1 MEQQFFGVSLEKL
14 LTSGGQTLYMVAL
27 ALIIGTVIGIV
38 LALIL
43 VLCKKGGLAENL
55 ILYNIVS
62 IYINIVRSIPF
73 VILLVVPKFAV
84 ITGASSGIGA
94 EFARQLSARGY
105 NLMLVA
111 RRADRLETLSD
122 HLTTVCEI
130 MTADLSKKS
139 ECLRLA
145 KALEERR
152 VDLFINNAGFGDCG
166 PFLQTELDKDL
177 DMLSVNIRAVHILTK
192 KIGQKLYKQGFGALL
207 NVGSC
212 AGLMPAGPYMATYYA
227 TKAYV
232 VSLTSALAQEL
243 KEAHSP
249 VYAGCLC
256 PGPVDTEFNAVANVE
271 FALRGITPE
280 YCVRCALD
288 GIARRKT
295 VIVPSRL
302 VAAGMTL
309 GRFLPRPVYI
319 KIAAHQQKK
328 KLYQK

>member
-1 MEQQFFGVSLEKL
+1 M
-14 LTSGGQTLYMVAL
+14 
-27 ALIIGTVIGIV
+27 
-38 LALIL
+38 
-43 VLCKKGGLAENL
+43 
-55 ILYNIVS
+55 
-62 IYINIVRSIPF
+62 
-73 VILLVVPKFAV
+73 PKFAV

-111 RRADRLETLSD
+111 RRADRLEALSD
-122 HLTTVCEI
+122 QLTTVCEI

-145 KALEERR
+145 KALEDRR
-152 VDLFINNAGFGDCG
+152 VDLFINNAGFGNCG

>member
-1 MEQQFFGVSLEKL
+1 M
-14 LTSGGQTLYMVAL
+14 
-27 ALIIGTVIGIV
+27 
-38 LALIL
+38 
-43 VLCKKGGLAENL
+43 
-55 ILYNIVS
+55 
-62 IYINIVRSIPF
+62 
-73 VILLVVPKFAV
+73 PKFAV

-105 NLMLVA
+105 NLLLVA
-111 RRADRLETLSD
+111 RRADRLEKLSD
-122 HLTTVCEI
+122 QLTTVCEI

-145 KALEERR
+145 KALEDRR

-166 PFLQTELDKDL
+166 PFLQTDLDKDL
-177 DMLSVNIRAVHILTK
+177 DMLAVNVRALHILTK

-243 KEAHSP
+243 REAHSP
-249 VYAGCLC
+249 VYVGCLC
-256 PGPVDTEFNAVANVE
+256 PGPVNTEFNAVANVE

-288 GIARRKT
+288 SMARRKT
-295 VIVPSRL
+295 VIVPSPL

-309 GRFLPRPVYI
+309 GRFLPQSLLPGLVAGFPDGRLNFRPGFCPDRRFSADGSGHGGRGHAAASGNLPDVYLFLHSSSNSCRLALAVRQPI
-319 KIAAHQQKK
+319 PVVAFPPV
-328 KLYQK
+328 

>member
-1 MEQQFFGVSLEKL
+1 M
-14 LTSGGQTLYMVAL
+14 
-27 ALIIGTVIGIV
+27 
-38 LALIL
+38 
-43 VLCKKGGLAENL
+43 
-55 ILYNIVS
+55 
-62 IYINIVRSIPF
+62 
-73 VILLVVPKFAV
+73 PKFAV

-105 NLMLVA
+105 NLLLVA
-111 RRADRLETLSD
+111 RRADRLEALSD
-122 HLTTVCEI
+122 QLTTVCEI

-139 ECLRLA
+139 ECLRLV
-145 KALEERR
+145 KALGDRR

-166 PFLQTELDKDL
+166 AFLHTDLDKDLDKDL
-177 DMLSVNIRAVHILTK
+177 DMLAVNVRAVHILTK

-227 TKAYV
+227 TKSYV

-249 VYAGCLC
+249 VYVGCLC

-271 FALRGITPE
+271 FALRGITPQ

-288 GIARRKT
+288 GMAHRRT
-295 VIVPSRL
+295 VIVPSPL

-319 KIAAHQQKK
+319 KIAAHQQRK
-328 KLYQK
+328 KLYRK

>member
-1 MEQQFFGVSLEKL
+1 M
-14 LTSGGQTLYMVAL
+14 
-27 ALIIGTVIGIV
+27 
-38 LALIL
+38 
-43 VLCKKGGLAENL
+43 
-55 ILYNIVS
+55 
-62 IYINIVRSIPF
+62 
-73 VILLVVPKFAV
+73 
-84 ITGASSGIGA
+84 
-94 EFARQLSARGY
+94 
-105 NLMLVA
+105 
-111 RRADRLETLSD
+111 
-122 HLTTVCEI
+122 
-130 MTADLSKKS
+130 
-139 ECLRLA
+139 
-145 KALEERR
+145 
-152 VDLFINNAGFGDCG
+152 DLFINNAGFGDCG

-249 VYAGCLC
+249 VYVGCLC

>member
-1 MEQQFFGVSLEKL
+1 M
-14 LTSGGQTLYMVAL
+14 
-27 ALIIGTVIGIV
+27 
-38 LALIL
+38 
-43 VLCKKGGLAENL
+43 
-55 ILYNIVS
+55 
-62 IYINIVRSIPF
+62 
-73 VILLVVPKFAV
+73 PKFAV

-105 NLMLVA
+105 NLLLVA
-111 RRADRLETLSD
+111 RRADRLEKLSD
-122 HLTTVCEI
+122 QLTTVCEI

-139 ECLRLA
+139 ECLRLV
-145 KALEERR
+145 KALDDRR

-166 PFLQTELDKDL
+166 PFLQTDLDKDL
-177 DMLSVNIRAVHILTK
+177 DMLAVNIRAVHILTK
-192 KIGQKLYKQGFGALL
+192 KIGQKLYKQGFGALP

-227 TKAYV
+227 TKSYV

-243 KEAHSP
+243 REAHSP

-295 VIVPSRL
+295 VIVPSPL

-319 KIAAHQQKK
+319 KIAAHQQRK
-328 KLYQK
+328 KLYKR